1 MGWTER
7 GEAWPGGSLH
17 APRPTMPD
25 LSARVDT
32 LGRYLDID
40 GRRARLDAL
49 KARRLEPGFW
59 DDPDEAAGVEQ
70 DIAAE
75 ADWVDAFDALA
86 RRRDDVETLRE
97 MQAEEEDADL
107 GAEIEREEKGLLDAV
122 EAMELRGMLSGPDD
136 HRTAILTINSG
147 AGGTDAQD
155 WAEMLL
161 RMYTRYAERSGYSP
175 SLLEYQEGEEAG
187 IKSASLRVE
196 GRFAYGYLRAES
208 GVHRLVRISPFGS
221 GDKRQTSF
229 ASVFVYPEIDDAIE
243 VDINPADL
251 ELQTFR
257 SGGKGGQNVNKVE
270 TGARYIWTGTLSN
283 GQEERVT
290 AESTEQRS
298 QLQNRDRAMQMLK
311 SRIYALEQAIREAAR
326 DAEEAGKKKI
336 EWGSQ
341 IRSYVFQPY
350 TMVNDHRTEL
360 KVGDVQG
367 VMDGAIDPFIK
378 AYLLQETG
386 QNASD

>member
-1 MGWTER
+1 M
-7 GEAWPGGSLH
+7 
-17 APRPTMPD
+17 
-25 LSARVDT
+25 
-32 LGRYLDID
+32 
-40 GRRARLDAL
+40 
-49 KARRLEPGFW
+49 
-59 DDPDEAAGVEQ
+59 EQ
-70 DIAAE
+70 EIAAE
-75 ADWVDAFDALA
+75 KDWVESFDSLQ
-86 RRRDDVETLRE
+86 RRRDDVATLRE
-97 MQAEEEDADL
+97 LQAEEDDADL
-107 GAEIEREEKGLLDAV
+107 GAEIEREEAALERELD
-122 EAMELRGMLSGPDD
+122 AMELRGMLSGPDD

-161 RMYTRYAERSGYSP
+161 RMYTRYAERHGYQP
-175 SLLEYQEGEEAG
+175 SLLEYQEAEEAG
-187 IKSASLRVE
+187 IKSASLRVD
-196 GRFAYGYLRAES
+196 GRYAYGYLRAES
-208 GVHRLVRISPFGS
+208 GVHRLVRMSPFGS

-243 VDINPADL
+243 VEINPADL

-270 TGARYIWTGTLSN
+270 TGARYVWTGTLSN
-283 GQEERVT
+283 GQQERVV

-311 SRIYALEQAIREAAR
+311 SRIYALEQAIREAAKNQ
-326 DAEEAGKKKI
+326 EEAGKKKI

-350 TMVNDHRTEL
+350 TMVNDHRTEV
-360 KVGDVQG
+360 KETDVQS
-367 VMDGAIDPFIK
+367 VMDGALDEFIK

-386 QNASD
+386 RAAGE

>member
-1 MGWTER
+1 M
-7 GEAWPGGSLH
+7 
-17 APRPTMPD
+17 
-25 LSARVDT
+25 SAASDRLDT
-32 LGRYLDID
+32 LARYLDVD
-40 GRRARLDAL
+40 GRRQRLAAL
-49 KARRLEPGFW
+49 QAKRLEPGFW
-59 DDPDEAAGVEQ
+59 DDPETAAGVEQ
-70 DIAAE
+70 EISAE
-75 ADWVDAFDALA
+75 QDWVDAFDALA

-97 MQAEEEDADL
+97 LQAEEDDADL
-107 GAEIEREEKGLLDAV
+107 GAEIEREEAALVAGL
-122 EAMELRGMLSGPDD
+122 EALELRGMLAGPDD
-136 HRTAILTINSG
+136 QRTAILTINAG

-155 WAEMLL
+155 WADMLL
-161 RMYTRYAERSGYSP
+161 RMYTRYAERHGYSP

-187 IKSASLRVE
+187 IKSASLRVD

-208 GVHRLVRISPFGS
+208 GVHRLVRMSPFGS

-229 ASVFVYPEIDDAIE
+229 ASVFVYPEIDDAIQ
-243 VDINPADL
+243 VDLNPADL

-298 QLQNRDRAMQMLK
+298 QLQNRERAMQMLK
-311 SRIYALEQAIREAAR
+311 SRIYALEQAIREAAKN
-326 DAEEAGKKKI
+326 AEEAGKKKI

-350 TMVNDHRTEL
+350 TMVNDHRTEV
-360 KVGDVQG
+360 KDPDVQG
-367 VMDGAIDPFIK
+367 VMDGDIDGFIK

-386 QNASD
+386 REVGE